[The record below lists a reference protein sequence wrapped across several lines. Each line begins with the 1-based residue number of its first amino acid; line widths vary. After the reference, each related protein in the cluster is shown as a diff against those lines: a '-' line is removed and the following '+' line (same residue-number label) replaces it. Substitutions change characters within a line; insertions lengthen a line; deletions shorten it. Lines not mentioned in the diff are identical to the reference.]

1 MNEQMNTFKR
11 RKDVQGTEGRGINS
25 MWADVRNCLGLEVI
39 FEAGFEGR
47 IGVFWM
53 TTVGGKR
60 LEKTTGTRLE
70 KD

>member
-1 MNEQMNTFKR
+1 
-11 RKDVQGTEGRGINS
+11 
-25 MWADVRNCLGLEVI
+25 MWADVRNCLGWEVI
-39 FEAGFEGR
+39 FEVGFEGR

-53 TTVGGKR
+53 TIVGWKR

>member
-1 MNEQMNTFKR
+1 
-11 RKDVQGTEGRGINS
+11 

-39 FEAGFEGR
+39 FEVGFEGR